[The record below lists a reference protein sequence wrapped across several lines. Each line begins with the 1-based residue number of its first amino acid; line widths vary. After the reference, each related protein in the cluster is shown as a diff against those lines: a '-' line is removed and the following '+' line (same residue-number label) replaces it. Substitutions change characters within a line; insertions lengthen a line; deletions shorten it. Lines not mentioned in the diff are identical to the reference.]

1 MNAFTMTNNE
11 ALASIAIG
19 YMAKKYGVISA
30 AKSMLI
36 LPFILHPQT
45 VRKLRGSS
53 LKRSLEEF
61 IVKNPE
67 CFTSFNARFL
77 DYLPTSVNTLTI
89 LREMKIIEIQRDQ
102 IKFNYHSNFSPE
114 YARTIGKRAADLFTA
129 VDALVEIFRD
139 QNENSLY
146 LKLKIEL

>member
-19 YMAKKYGVISA
+19 YMAKKYSVISA
-30 AKSMLI
+30 AKCMLI

-77 DYLPTSVNTLTI
+77 DYLPTSINTITI
-89 LREMKIIEIQRDQ
+89 LREMNIVEIQRDQ
-102 IKFNYHSNFSPE
+102 IKFNYRSSFSPE
-114 YARTIGKRAADLFTA
+114 YSRAIGKRAADFFLAIDTL
-129 VDALVEIFRD
+129 VDIFRD